1 MPSSPCD
8 TRFATDNSFLSR
20 FGNFIG
26 EEADASEDESQH
38 GVDAGNYV
46 YDDEYAEGEQGA
58 AGQELMEVDG
68 TLPSRGATRVPTRLA
83 DLHRRRCSIERRR
96 TPRR

>member
-1 MPSSPCD
+1 MPSSPRD
-8 TRFATDNSFLSR
+8 ARFATDNWIFSR

-46 YDDEYAEGEQGA
+46 YDDEYADDDQA
-58 AGQELMEVDG
+58 ASGQELMEVDG
-68 TLPSRGATRVPTRLA
+68 TLAPRGVARAPTRLA
-83 DLHRRRCSIERRR
+83 DFHCRRWPIERGC